1 MSRQAIEDAY
11 IAGFNDGRDSVGKV
25 ADNDVITHCM
35 LGFDGWYAKS
45 LETLD
50 RSPIAAD
57 ADGWIAWD
65 GTLDYPPDVT
75 RNTVVDIKTRRGLV
89 NGGNF
94 ASVWQWRFRQVDP
107 QDNIIAYRVQ
117 K

>member
-11 IAGFNDGRDSVGKV
+11 IAGFNEGRDSVGKV
-25 ADNDVITHCM
+25 ADNDVNTHCM

-50 RSPIAAD
+50 RSPVAAD

-65 GTLDYPPDVT
+65 GTLDYPTDVSAST
-75 RNTVVDIKTRRGLV
+75 IVDVKMRGGFVDLGNRAGSWVWLWTQANV
-89 NGGNF
+89 N
-94 ASVWQWRFRQVDP
+94 A
-107 QDNIIAYRVQ
+107 NIIAYRVQ